1 MKKINILKGL
11 LFSLPLLAIPT
22 FSPVSFAEEAEEE
35 VVVVGS
41 RRDARSVGDSPA
53 PVDVIS
59 GSDFVNQSAKTP
71 MEPGPIYGI
80 Q

>member
-35 VVVVGS
+35 VVVVAQK
-41 RRDARSVGDSPA
+41 REDQVPQL
-53 PVDVIS
+53 I
-59 GSDFVNQSAKTP
+59 
-71 MEPGPIYGI
+71 
-80 Q
+80 